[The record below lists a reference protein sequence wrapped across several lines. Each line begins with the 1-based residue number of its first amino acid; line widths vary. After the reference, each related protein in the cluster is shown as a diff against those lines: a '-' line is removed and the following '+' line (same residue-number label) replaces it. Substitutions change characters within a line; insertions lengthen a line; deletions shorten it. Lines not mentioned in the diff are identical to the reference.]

1 MHALLHTDV
10 GKDWFDNAEP
20 SGVDLL
26 SLIGIDLGLHLIDQV
41 RRLRMHWDG
50 KIPARGGWFAQTAH
64 LQRTGGA
71 VCDTGMVDIIGSMAV
86 DLTAGMAGWFFPM
99 WTTIDLSGLVEREVC
114 RGELLRLGACLL
126 FDEAFLIREARIA
139 FAELDIGDVGTGLG
153 SRWRKQ

>member
-10 GKDWFDNAEP
+10 GKYRFDNAEP

-71 VCDTGMVDIIGSMAV
+71 VCDTGVEYD
-86 DLTAGMAGWFFPM
+86 P
-99 WTTIDLSGLVEREVC
+99 LSVNEYQAKYQEQQVKYMKKRAAKFGYQ
-114 RGELLRLGACLL
+114 
-126 FDEAFLIREARIA
+126 LIP
-139 FAELDIGDVGTGLG
+139 V
-153 SRWRKQ
+153 